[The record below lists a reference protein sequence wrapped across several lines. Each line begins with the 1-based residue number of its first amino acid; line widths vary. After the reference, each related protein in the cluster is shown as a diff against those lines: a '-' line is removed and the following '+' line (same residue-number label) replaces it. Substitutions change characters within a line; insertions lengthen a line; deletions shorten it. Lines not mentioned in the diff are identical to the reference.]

1 MPINRSPA
9 LCASRAGVRERNASP
24 ATAATAVNPACFL
37 CPKSPLV
44 QEAELAFSMS
54 LSCFG
59 AYLAEPYE
67 VEGIIFYGF
76 YISLCNCP

>member
-9 LCASRAGVRERNASP
+9 LCASRAGVRERSASP
-24 ATAATAVNPACFL
+24 ATAALPPTAVNPACFL

-54 LSCFG
+54 LLCFG

-67 VEGIIFYGF
+67 VEGIIF
-76 YISLCNCP
+76 